1 MTFRCSIRLITD
13 FSAEIMEAKG
23 RDDIHNVKINQIRL
37 STKNSIFKYIYILKL
52 ERNWHVKKNKNW
64 EK

>member
-52 ERNWHVKKNKNW
+52 ERN
-64 EK
+64 